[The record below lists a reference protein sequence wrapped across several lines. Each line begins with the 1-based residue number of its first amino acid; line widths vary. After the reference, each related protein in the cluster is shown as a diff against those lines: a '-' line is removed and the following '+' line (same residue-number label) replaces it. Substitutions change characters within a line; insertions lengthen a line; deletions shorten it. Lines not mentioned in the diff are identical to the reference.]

1 MCSCGEKC
9 SSYEHFRYHPVGRM
23 FECSSCSIWSH
34 VLCVL
39 GNICD
44 DDLEELQVP
53 CHVTLHSTVSH
64 STLLCHT
71 PLHCVTLHSTVSHS
85 TLLFCTYSCLSTFI
99 GNQHINFCSPIFI
112 AINHRKFF
120 AVPVVVNSADS
131 DYTSWEKPE

>member
-44 DDLEELQVP
+44 DDLEELQV
-53 CHVTLHSTVSH
+53 S
-64 STLLCHT
+64 CHT
-71 PLHCVTLHSTVSHS
+71 PLFCHTVTSASAPPLQFLIVVSNLPDVHPHNRRFS
-85 TLLFCTYSCLSTFI
+85 
-99 GNQHINFCSPIFI
+99 
-112 AINHRKFF
+112 A
-120 AVPVVVNSADS
+120 APVAVNSVDS
-131 DYTSWEKPE
+131 DYMS